1 MAEPEPVSDGF
12 LHSLQR
18 LLAAATGTLRNR
30 TELFAV
36 ELQEEKHALF
46 EVLVLAGSVLILG
59 TVVLVLLS
67 AVIILLFAEPSRLYA
82 AAGLAVLYSAGIA
95 VLCLRMRKRLQRQPF
110 DETIGQLNKDWECL
124 KPPE

>member
-12 LHSLQR
+12 LHALLR

-46 EVLVLAGSVLILG
+46 EVLVLGGSVLILG

-67 AVIILLFAEPSRLYA
+67 AVVILLFAEQYRVYA
-82 AAGLAVLYSAGIA
+82 AAGLAVLYSTGIA
-95 VLCLRMRKRLQRQPF
+95 LLWLRMRKR
-110 DETIGQLNKDWECL
+110 
-124 KPPE
+124 

>member
-1 MAEPEPVSDGF
+1 MAEPEPASDGF

-18 LLAAATGTLRNR
+18 VLAAATGTLRNR

-67 AVIILLFAEPSRLYA
+67 GDVILLFAAAYRVYA
-82 AAGLAVLYSAGIA
+82 AAGLAVLYSAGVA
-95 VLCLRMRKRLQRQPF
+95 LLCKRMGERLQRQPF
-110 DETIGQLNKDWECL
+110 
-124 KPPE
+124 

>member
-67 AVIILLFAEPSRLYA
+67 AVIILLFAEPSRLSA
-82 AAGLAVLYSAGIA
+82 AAGLAALESAGGA
-95 VLCLRMRKRLQRQPF
+95 VVWCGDRERARSHGRS
-110 DETIGQLNKDWECL
+110 
-124 KPPE
+124 

>member
-18 LLAAATGTLRNR
+18 LLGAVTGTLRNR

-46 EVLVLAGSVLILG
+46 EVLVLAGSMLILG
-59 TVVLVLLS
+59 TVILVLLS
-67 AVIILLFAEPSRLYA
+67 GAIILLFAAAYRVYA
-82 AAGLAVLYSAGIA
+82 AAGLAVLDSAAISR
-95 VLCLRMRKRLQRQPF
+95 LCH
-110 DETIGQLNKDWECL
+110 
-124 KPPE
+124 